1 MPRNSKNRRSAKKKK
16 HSGAE
21 KRPSRTSGV
30 AAHGARPLQSG
41 AVEPTSGSESS
52 PLDPKR
58 KAISV
63 PDEYRVPVTSGQLS
77 GDAQGLPQEE
87 LDDSESVEELV
98 EEGQDLEG
106 ELVQGVENAPPA
118 DQGDVRTHAPP
129 QPEDRTPAYKN
140 RNRL

>member
-1 MPRNSKNRRSAKKKK
+1 MPQKRKTQNRSKKKTSGK
-16 HSGAE
+16 KGTRKISGANGAIE
-21 KRPSRTSGV
+21 PS
-30 AAHGARPLQSG
+30 
-41 AVEPTSGSESS
+41 SGSESS
-52 PLDPKR
+52 SLDLKR

-77 GDAQGLPQEE
+77 GDAQGLSQEDF
-87 LDDSESVEELV
+87 DDSESVEELV

-118 DQGDVRTHAPP
+118 DQGDVKTHAPSE
-129 QPEDRTPAYKN
+129 PEDRTPAYKN

>member
-1 MPRNSKNRRSAKKKK
+1 MPRNSKNRRSARKRK

-30 AAHGARPLQSG
+30 AARGARPFQSG

-77 GDAQGLPQEE
+77 GTRRVFHKRILMIQKA
-87 LDDSESVEELV
+87 SESWWRK
-98 EEGQDLEG
+98 GRIWK
-106 ELVQGVENAPPA
+106 ENWCKVLRMLRRAIRA
-118 DQGDVRTHAPP
+118 T
-129 QPEDRTPAYKN
+129 
-140 RNRL
+140 